1 MAFPVEVSFV
11 NTCSL
16 VAEDTA
22 VSALIAV
29 CAVVCPVPPFAI
41 GRVPVTPLDN
51 GRPVQFVN
59 VPEVGVPSNGVTKV
73 GEVANT
79 KEPDP
84 VSSVIADARFAL
96 VSLIP

>member
-1 MAFPVEVSFV
+1 MA
-11 NTCSL
+11 
-16 VAEDTA
+16 A
-22 VSALIAV
+22 
-29 CAVVCPVPPFAI
+29 CAVVCPVPPFAM
-41 GRVPVTPLDN
+41 GSVPLTPLDS

-59 VPEVGVPSNGVTKV
+59 VPEVGVPKIGVTKV

-84 VSSVIADARFAL
+84 VSSVIADLRLAL